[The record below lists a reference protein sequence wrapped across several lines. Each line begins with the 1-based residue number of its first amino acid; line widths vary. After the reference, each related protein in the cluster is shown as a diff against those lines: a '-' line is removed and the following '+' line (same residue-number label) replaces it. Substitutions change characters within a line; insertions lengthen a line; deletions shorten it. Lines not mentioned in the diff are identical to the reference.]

1 MDRCSAENMKSARLI
16 KRLCIKALVMVR
28 PATPA
33 AGGTL

>member
-1 MDRCSAENMKSARLI
+1 MDRRIAESMKSARLI

-28 PATPA
+28 PITPA